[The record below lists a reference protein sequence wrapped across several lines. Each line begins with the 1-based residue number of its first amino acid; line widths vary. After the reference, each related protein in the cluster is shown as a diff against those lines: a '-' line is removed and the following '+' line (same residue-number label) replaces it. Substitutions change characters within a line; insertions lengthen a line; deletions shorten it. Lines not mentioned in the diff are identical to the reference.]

1 MVKTF
6 IDIEEL
12 VGVAIEL
19 EKLLGELEKTPYELL
34 KEEQEEGASETMMEK

>member
-1 MVKTF
+1 
-6 IDIEEL
+6 

-34 KEEQEEGASETMMEK
+34 KKNKKRGPQRP